1 MWHLILFLH
10 LAGVAVWIGGQA
22 TILIAAPVIR
32 AHAGDRAD
40 ETLGV
45 IGRRFG
51 SAAGIALAVV
61 VATGLMQA
69 HHLGWSLSAG
79 QGDEN
84 YRIITEK
91 FTLVCVIIVLTAL
104 HGVLGARVASGKL
117 SPQWRTRIRWVSVV
131 NLALGLVVLWL
142 AAGLE

>member
-10 LAGVAVWIGGQA
+10 LTGVAVWIGGQA
-22 TILIAAPVIR
+22 TILIAAPVVR

-51 SAAGIALAVV
+51 AAAGIALVV
-61 VATGLMQA
+61 VVVTGLMQA
-69 HHLGWSLSAG
+69 HHLGWSLASG
-79 QGDEN
+79 STDET

-91 FTLVCVIIVLTAL
+91 FTLVCAIIVLTAL
-104 HGVLGARVASGKL
+104 HGVLGARVAAGKL
-117 SPQWRTRIRWVSVV
+117 SPRWRTRIRWVSVL

-142 AAGLE
+142 AAGL